1 MSRTLSF
8 SKRTVAIALAA
19 SVATSGVYAVAP
31 ASHSPFGAAVALA
44 AESEHITNDA
54 VTFVGLF
61 DANGK
66 VDGNVHTNRIK
77 SDSSFPVLNTPAR
90 FEFEIDIANAAPGD
104 VVTLTPVT
112 HYSHPRSGANRST
125 PEHGLRFSNSQSNV
139 PLSIDG
145 TQVASLDVTATKD
158 ATITFLPAVD
168 QFATG
173 KIKAQMPAEFGIIY
187 LGDSGLGQSASAQA
201 VDANWEVQ
209 VKTTGSNNEVKKLGE
224 RAIVTSANSE
234 SSYIV
239 RTDVYN
245 GTDGTVVKDDGTVDI
260 LRLDQRL
267 LYGQDSK
274 VVLSPAAGTAPS
286 GNDYLPWAFN
296 PEVKPIVTLWEF
308 DDDGTY
314 VKRIDEP
321 SEVAKLG
328 VTYDAKFDSGQW
340 TVVVHGVT
348 GTKYKPVV
356 RLASKSPAVGFS
368 EFEEGRELGLTAD
381 ITPIDPDGNPVQV
394 PANSFNVK
402 PQTVT
407 HRFRE
412 FPGIADGAG
421 TGEAKVRTLEANAF
435 VKDAPEG
442 TGLTSPARIAGQ
454 NRTFVFD
461 LKNTGNAAVRKVTI
475 TPQVGEPKTFD
486 VDIKPGETSKVELPY
501 DVPGNATEV
510 VFSVSAA
517 LGTVAPDS
525 FTFKID
531 QSTTVD
537 KNDDGTYTITD
548 PQGNEIIA
556 VTKEEF
562 DKVTQ
567 ELEKAN
573 KETKDELEKT
583 KKDLEETKRQLE
595 ETQDDLEK
603 TKQEL
608 DRVNE
613 ELKKVN
619 DRLTALEN
627 KQDVYVVDGRRNPD
641 NSITLIRND
650 GGEIHIPAANKLGL
664 ERCLAQPGGG
674 LLALIPI
681 LGLLTA
687 GLTQLNVDA
696 INESMINAQK
706 QAGVYNADVA
716 NFVYDNRGPLGAL
729 LGTLLGS
736 LVLFIPGTCGE
747 LSLAQAIGE
756 SLKRGEGSSGSSNV
770 EQPAAPAP
778 TNP

>member
-31 ASHSPFGAAVALA
+31 ASHSPFGAAVAQA

-54 VTFVGLF
+54 VTFIGLF
-61 DANGK
+61 DSNGK
-66 VDGNVHTNRIK
+66 VERGVHTNRVK
-77 SDSSFPVLNTPAR
+77 SDSTLPVLADSAR
-90 FEFEIDIANAAPGD
+90 LEFEIDVTNAQPGD
-104 VVTLTPVT
+104 RVTLTPMT
-112 HYSHPRSGANRST
+112 RYANPKTGAPGQSSAYGIRYT
-125 PEHGLRFSNSQSNV
+125 TSQKDA

-145 TQVASLDVTATKD
+145 TPVAKLTVVANGA
-158 ATITFLPAVD
+158 ATIEFLPAVD
-168 QFATG
+168 QFASG
-173 KIKAQMPAEFGIIY
+173 KLKAQLPVDFGVLY
-187 LGDSGLGQSASAQA
+187 LGDVGKGGTASSQP
-201 VDANWEVQ
+201 VPGTWEVQ
-209 VKTTGSNNEVKKLGE
+209 VRSSGSGDDATKLGD
-224 RAIVTSANSE
+224 RDIVTSASSE
-234 SSYIV
+234 SPYIV

-245 GTDGTVVKDDGTVDI
+245 GTEGTAVNDDGSVDI

-267 LYGQDSK
+267 LYGQDTK
-274 VVLSPAAGTAPS
+274 VVLSPAEGPAPS
-286 GNDYLPWAFN
+286 GNAYLPWEFTKDIE
-296 PEVKPIVTLWEF
+296 PKIHLWEF
-308 DDDGTY
+308 DDTGTY
-314 VKRIDEP
+314 VRTINKPE
-321 SEVAKLG
+321 EVKALG
-328 VTYDAKFDSGQW
+328 VTFTHEYTDDGNLEV
-340 TVVVHGVT
+340 TVNGVT
-348 GTKYKPVV
+348 GTKYKPIVFLSGHKAPHVV
-356 RLASKSPAVGFS
+356 GIADY
-368 EFEEGRELGLTAD
+368 EQGRELGLSAD
-381 ITPIDPDGNPVQV
+381 MTPIDAQGNEVVVAP
-394 PANSFNVK
+394 NDNGVK
-402 PQTVT
+402 KDVFKN
-407 HRFRE
+407 RFRI
-412 FPGIADGAG
+412 FPGTADGSG
-421 TGEAKVRTLEANAF
+421 IGEVKVRTLEANAS

-475 TPQVGEPKTFD
+475 TPQVGEPTTFD
-486 VDIKPGETSKVELPY
+486 VDIKPGQTGSVELPY
-501 DVPGNATEV
+501 DVPGNATDV
-510 VFSVSAA
+510 VFGVSAA

-548 PQGNEIIA
+548 PQGNKIIA

-562 DKVTQ
+562 DK
-567 ELEKAN
+567 
-573 KETKDELEKT
+573 
-583 KKDLEETKRQLE
+583 
-595 ETQDDLEK
+595 
-603 TKQEL
+603 
-608 DRVNE
+608 VNE

-687 GLTQLNVDA
+687 GVTQLNVDA

-706 QAGVYNADVA
+706 QAGVYNKDVA
-716 NFVYDNRGPLGAL
+716 NFVYNNRGPLGAL
-729 LGTLLGS
+729 VGTLLGS

-756 SLKRGEGSSGSSNV
+756 SLKRGEGSSSRSNAG
-770 EQPAAPAP
+770 QPAAPAP
-778 TNP
+778 TNS